1 MSEKRESALS
11 NRTIL
16 KKIIKEEIDIGEVTD
31 AEKKALD
38 MFRDRLEAFE
48 SLCREKFRMERD
60 NTIAKETLSELN
72 GKIVEA
78 NEDLLLLEKM
88 AVYKPI
94 IKAAA
99 SIMGDLD
106 REDLFAVAMPSK
118 SADTEQPREDK
129 EESFVAFVKYKSNK
143 KTPRKSLAQIVK
155 NKFAACAAFVRKNR
169 KRIIIVS
176 SCIALM
182 AVSVP
187 LALKGYDA
195 IHNKIEEN
203 KRIKAE
209 AQELKRLEERAA
221 DILNYYDSNIEL
233 ISENLSFHSS
243 YFTPVEIP
251 EPDYNGVAERYEQ
264 QQLEKKN
271 QYGAQYGQEVGEK
284 MVSYIAY
291 SEKLVESFRS
301 NCEKHPNFADFSAVE
316 AESFLNSVMA
326 WSKLLQRDAADMESA
341 IIAYDEVLDD
351 AWCIRI
357 QRAIDTISHVREKM
371 LDICNNLYRLRM

>member
-1 MSEKRESALS
+1 MSEKRE
-11 NRTIL
+11 
-16 KKIIKEEIDIGEVTD
+16 
-31 AEKKALD
+31 
-38 MFRDRLEAFE
+38 
-48 SLCREKFRMERD
+48 
-60 NTIAKETLSELN
+60 
-72 GKIVEA
+72 
-78 NEDLLLLEKM
+78 
-88 AVYKPI
+88 
-94 IKAAA
+94 
-99 SIMGDLD
+99 
-106 REDLFAVAMPSK
+106 

-129 EESFVAFVKYKSNK
+129 EESYVVFVKYKSK
-143 KTPRKSLAQIVK
+143 KKNPRKSLAQIVK

-195 IHNKIEEN
+195 IQNKIEEN
-203 KRIKAE
+203 KRIEAE
-209 AQELKRLEERAA
+209 AKELKWLEERAA

-251 EPDYNGVAERYEQ
+251 EPETDYFDVEERWEQ

-271 QYGAQYGQEVGEK
+271 QYGAQYGQTIGEK

-301 NCEKHPNFADFSAVE
+301 NCEKHPNFADFNAVE
-316 AESFLNSVMA
+316 AESFLKSVMA
-326 WSKLLQRDAADMESA
+326 WSELLQRDAYDMEST
-341 IIAYDEVLDD
+341 INAYAEVLDD

-357 QRAIDTISHVREKM
+357 QRAIDTITHVREKM
-371 LDICNNLYRLRM
+371 LDICNDLYRLRM